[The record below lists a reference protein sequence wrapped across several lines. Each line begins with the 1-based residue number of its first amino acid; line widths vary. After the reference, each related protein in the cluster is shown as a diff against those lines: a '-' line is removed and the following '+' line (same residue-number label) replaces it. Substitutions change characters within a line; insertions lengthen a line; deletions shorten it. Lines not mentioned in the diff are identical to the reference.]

1 VGQLSSCRKG
11 ENGINMK
18 YDIQPAVTY
27 ATTEIQGFF
36 ERGNSYK
43 KLNEICLAEA
53 LGVYSKDYD
62 WRYALNEASKN
73 YEVYY
78 GLVKYCELL
87 GQLQKDIPEELQ
99 QWQRDCTDGKFKIPK
114 RPQRRPR
121 TGLEN
126 NMLLP
131 RLVEK
136 IAVKFNLPR
145 TRNEASDPY
154 SACDVVHEAIIKVPA
169 AREIFSREFDK
180 IKKDYQRAKRLGIF
194 EKK

>member
-1 VGQLSSCRKG
+1 
-11 ENGINMK
+11 MK
-18 YDIQPAVTY
+18 YDIQPAVRF
-27 ATTEIQGFF
+27 ATAEIRGFF

-43 KLNEICLAEA
+43 KLNAICLAEA
-53 LGVYSKDYD
+53 LGIYSKDYN
-62 WRYALNEASKN
+62 WRSALDEASNN
-73 YEVYY
+73 YEVYF

-87 GQLQKDIPEELQ
+87 GQLHKDVPEELV
-99 QWQRDCTDGKFKIPK
+99 QWQRDRTAGKFKIPK
-114 RPQRRPR
+114 RPQGRPR

-154 SACDVVHEAIIKVPA
+154 SACDVVHEAIIKVPEA
-169 AREIFSREFDK
+169 HEIFSREFDK

-194 EKK
+194 KEK